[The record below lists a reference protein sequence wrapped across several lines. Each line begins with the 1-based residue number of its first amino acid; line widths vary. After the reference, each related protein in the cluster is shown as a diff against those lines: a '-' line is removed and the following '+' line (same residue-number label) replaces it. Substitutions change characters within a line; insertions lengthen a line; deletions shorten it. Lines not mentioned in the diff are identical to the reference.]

1 MNTFIEKT
9 MDWLL
14 DKEEAA
20 AKHGKINIDNINR
33 QLAQIQEKKENYQQ
47 EVKRTLH
54 ELDHIIERLEAI
66 KNNHSNSQP
75 VNNGQKEGKEF

>member
-33 QLAQIQEKKENYQQ
+33 QLAQIQEKK
-47 EVKRTLH
+47 RTINRKLK
-54 ELDHIIERLEAI
+54 ERYM
-66 KNNHSNSQP
+66 S
-75 VNNGQKEGKEF
+75 